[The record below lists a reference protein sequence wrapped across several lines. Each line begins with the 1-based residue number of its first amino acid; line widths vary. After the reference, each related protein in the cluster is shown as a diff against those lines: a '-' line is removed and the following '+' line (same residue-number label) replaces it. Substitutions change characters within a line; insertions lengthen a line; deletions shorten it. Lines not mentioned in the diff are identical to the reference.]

1 MKGDRITN
9 KITFFDSYRNNKE
22 RNDSFKLTGNRKI
35 GICVTKCKQWT
46 FLHTFICEF
55 LIEVISANNSNT
67 VFGDC
72 LERVDIYYYVLYL
85 YIKIACTQYG
95 IKTISVRQQYITS
108 TLFRR
113 IVFRLS
119 LYSMALLSIQ

>member
-35 GICVTKCKQWT
+35 GICVTKCKKLS
-46 FLHTFICEF
+46 FLHTPFISEF

-95 IKTISVRQQYITS
+95 IKTISVRQHYIHVLYFKG
-108 TLFRR
+108 LF
-113 IVFRLS
+113 LG
-119 LYSMALLSIQ
+119 